1 GPPSFVYVAGKL
13 LKRHRGA
20 GAGIMIAG
28 LLILS
33 ALVVAITGFY
43 RARAASLDA
52 AAAMEDAKRQLKIA
66 LVAQARAT
74 RRSDTPG
81 RRATSLQAIAKAAEY
96 GATAE
101 LRSEAIAALSLTDLR
116 LVREIP
122 EPRQPTALGLDRVD
136 RIATAEEGLVRIK

>member
-1 GPPSFVYVAGKL
+1 PERRYPTAYALSADIRRALDNQPVDAGPPSFVYVAGKL

-66 LVAQARAT
+66 LVAQARAM

-81 RRATSLQAIAKAAEY
+81 RRASSLDAIAQAAAY
-96 GATAE
+96 G
-101 LRSEAIAALSLTDLR
+101 
-116 LVREIP
+116 
-122 EPRQPTALGLDRVD
+122 
-136 RIATAEEGLVRIK
+136 